1 MAFHELSRWSEES
14 PVCGRS
20 FKRLGRT
27 NWYGAE
33 ALAAAVLA
41 RGNIG
46 PRFRNSPK
54 GQTEAALRDGL
65 RLPRAAGWSWSE
77 MSVND
82 ICAELVAQEMAAWR
96 NSFVEAKCEMA
107 QDASARLARMRR
119 SNVAAW
125 AANSFFY
132 ASLWLSLLAAIWL
145 SRGWI
150 GLFFSGQVLCA
161 GSCLVQRLVKR
172 TQYAFFAN
180 TTTSTEFEDKTYVL

>member
-1 MAFHELSRWSEES
+1 MAFHELFRWSEEF

-20 FKRLGRT
+20 VKRLGRT

-33 ALAAAVLA
+33 ALAAAVPA

-46 PRFRNSPK
+46 PQIRSSPT
-54 GQTEAALRDGL
+54 GQTEDALRDGL
-65 RLPRAAGWSWSE
+65 RLPRAARWSWSE
-77 MSVND
+77 MRVNE
-82 ICAELVAQEMAAWR
+82 ICAEPVAEGMAAWK
-96 NSFVEAKCEMA
+96 NSFVEANCEMA
-107 QDASARLARMRR
+107 QNASARLARIRR
-119 SNVAAW
+119 SNLAAW

-172 TQYAFFAN
+172 TQYAFCAN
-180 TTTSTEFEDKTYVL
+180 TATSTEFEDKTCVL